1 MKTNVYKFELDN
13 GKIRYA
19 VGVALSASK
28 YGLVYVHDET
38 GEKVEI
44 LPKKKIA
51 KAYITKFDNE
61 ETAYRYY
68 ARKIGLLK

>member
-19 VGVALSASK
+19 VGVAISASK
-28 YGLVYVHDET
+28 YGLVYIHDET

-44 LPKKKIA
+44 LPKKRIA
-51 KAYITKFDNE
+51 KGYVMKFDNKE
-61 ETAYRYY
+61 AAYRYY
-68 ARKIGLLK
+68 AREIGLLK

>member
-19 VGVALSASK
+19 VGVAISASK
-28 YGLVYVHDET
+28 YGLVYIYDET

-44 LPKKKIA
+44 LPKKRIA
-51 KAYITKFDNE
+51 KAYVMKFDNKE
-61 ETAYRYY
+61 AAYCYY
-68 ARKIGLLK
+68 AREIGLLK

>member
-19 VGVALSASK
+19 VGVAISASK
-28 YGLVYVHDET
+28 YGLVYIYDET

-44 LPKKKIA
+44 LPKKRIA

-61 ETAYRYY
+61 ETAYHYY
-68 ARKIGLLK
+68 ARAVGLLK

>member
-13 GKIRYA
+13 GKCRYA
-19 VGVALSASK
+19 VGVAISASK
-28 YGLVYVHDET
+28 YGLVYIHDET

-44 LPKKKIA
+44 LPKKRIVKS
-51 KAYITKFDNE
+51 YVTKFNSE
-61 ETAYRYY
+61 EAAYRYY

>member
-19 VGVALSASK
+19 VGVAISASK
-28 YGLVYVHDET
+28 YGLVYIYDEA

-44 LPKKKIA
+44 LPKKRIA
-51 KAYITKFDNE
+51 KAYVMKFDSK

-68 ARKIGLLK
+68 AREIGLLK

>member
-19 VGVALSASK
+19 VGVAISASK
-28 YGLVYVHDET
+28 YGLVYIHDET

-44 LPKKKIA
+44 LPKKRIA
-51 KAYITKFDNE
+51 KGYVTKFDDE
-61 ETAYRYY
+61 EIAYRYY
-68 ARKIGLLK
+68 AQKIGLL